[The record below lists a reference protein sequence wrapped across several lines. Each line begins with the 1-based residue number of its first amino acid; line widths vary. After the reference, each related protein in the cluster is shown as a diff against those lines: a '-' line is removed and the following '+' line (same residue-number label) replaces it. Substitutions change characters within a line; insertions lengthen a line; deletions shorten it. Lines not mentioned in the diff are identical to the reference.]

1 MPIVANSELPSF
13 ERFRREGGDVLTRD
27 RAESQ
32 DIRELHIGLMNNM
45 PDAALEATERQFLRL
60 IGGCNRI
67 AQFYVYPFSPAS
79 VERGPE
85 VRAHIDAF
93 YHDFDQ
99 LKTEGLDALI
109 VTGANPVC
117 EELSDEDFWRPMCE
131 TLDWAKENV
140 TSTLCACLATHGAFQ
155 HFHGVRRQPLP
166 QKRWG
171 VYPHRVVMERP
182 LVRGINTRFD
192 VPHSRWNDIS
202 ASTMRRQSQQVLVE
216 SEEAGVHLAA
226 SEDGIRFVYF
236 QGHPEYDSFTLLKE
250 YKREV
255 NRYLA
260 AEIEDY
266 PPFPANYF
274 MADMKDRLDAFR
286 AKAQA
291 ARNDGIDCPP
301 FPEAEI
307 VVDNTWGDT
316 GKIIFNNWLGAI
328 YQLTDRD
335 RRQPF
340 MPGVDPDDPLAS
352 IF

>member
-1 MPIVANSELPSF
+1 MPIVANSGLPSF

-27 RAESQ
+27 RAVSQ

-67 AQFYVYPFSPAS
+67 AQFYVYPFSPSS
-79 VERGPE
+79 VARGGE
-85 VRAHIDAF
+85 ARAHINSYYF
-93 YHDFDQ
+93 DFDT
-99 LKTEGLDALI
+99 LRAEGLDALI

-117 EELSDEDFWRPMCE
+117 DELSDEEFWQPMCD
-131 TLDWAKENV
+131 TLDWAKDNV
-140 TSTLCACLATHGAFQ
+140 TSTLCACLATHGAFL
-155 HFHGVRRQPLP
+155 HFHGVRRQPLAE
-166 QKRWG
+166 KRWG
-171 VYPHRVVMERP
+171 VYPHRVIMEHP

-202 ASTMRRQSQQVLVE
+202 ATTMREHSQQVLVE
-216 SEEAGVHLAA
+216 SQEAGVHLAT

-255 NRYLA
+255 NRFISG
-260 AEIEDY
+260 EIDDY
-266 PPFPANYF
+266 PPFPAHYF
-274 MADMKDRLDAFR
+274 TDDMVTYLNEFR
-286 AKAQA
+286 SEAEA
-291 ARNDGIDCPP
+291 ARSAGRGCRD
-301 FPEAEI
+301 FPESEI
-307 VVDNTWGDT
+307 TTDNTWGDT

-328 YQLTDRD
+328 YQLTDQD
-335 RRQPF
+335 RKRPF
-340 MPGVDPDDPLAS
+340 MPGVDPNDPLAS